1 MKLSIEV
8 QAFVSIIIKFSIVLA
23 VIFAIMGLVTLVP
36 LDLLIGAT
44 SVLIMLFCIYN
55 LYQIELMN
63 LKNKQDTK
71 IDSK

>member
-36 LDLLIGAT
+36 LDLLIGST

-63 LKNKQDTK
+63 LKNKQDAK

>member
-1 MKLSIEV
+1 MKLSIQA
-8 QAFVSIIIKFSIVLA
+8 QAFVSLIIKFSIALA

-36 LDLLIGAT
+36 LDLLIGST

-55 LYQIELMN
+55 LYQIELMR
-63 LKNKQDTK
+63 LKREQDAK

>member
-36 LDLLIGAT
+36 LDLLIGST

-55 LYQIELMN
+55 LYQIELMR
-63 LKNKQDTK
+63 LKREQDAK

>member
-36 LDLLIGAT
+36 LDLLIGST

>member
-1 MKLSIEV
+1 MKLSIQA
-8 QAFVSIIIKFSIVLA
+8 QAFVSLIIKFSIALA

-36 LDLLIGAT
+36 LDLLIGST

-55 LYQIELMN
+55 LYQIKLMN

>member
-55 LYQIELMN
+55 LYQIELMR
-63 LKNKQDTK
+63 LKREQDAK

>member
-55 LYQIELMN
+55 LYQIELMR
-63 LKNKQDTK
+63 LKREQDTK